1 MVFRLLP
8 CFSLETTKA
17 AESRHNFADIPLQ
30 VLIHGKDDCI
40 ENMKEIGNKF
50 SHGMLCAGGKKK
62 GTCFV
67 RTTFLDNIS
76 LINYHLFE
84 ILYNILS
91 RATVAELLQW
101 MEF

>member
-1 MVFRLLP
+1 MVFRLQP
-8 CFSLETTKA
+8 CFSLEMTKA
-17 AESRHNFADIPLQ
+17 TERRHNVADIPLQ

-50 SHGMLCAGGKKK
+50 SQGMLCAGGKKK

-76 LINYHLFE
+76 LFKLTC
-84 ILYNILS
+84 LKK
-91 RATVAELLQW
+91 
-101 MEF
+101 